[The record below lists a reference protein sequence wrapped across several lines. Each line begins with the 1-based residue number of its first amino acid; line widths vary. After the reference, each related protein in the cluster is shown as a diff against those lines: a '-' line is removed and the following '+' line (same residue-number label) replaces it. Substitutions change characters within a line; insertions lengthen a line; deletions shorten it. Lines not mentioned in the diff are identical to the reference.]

1 MIKNDPEIKK
11 AHQKYE
17 EFISD
22 EHMQHLYLAREM
34 YQHDQA
40 SRLGNAEER
49 GAEKKEQQII
59 IKMKDKGYSAEEVF
73 EITGIDVDI
82 IKKCFTDNG

>member
-49 GAEKKEQQII
+49 GAEKKNS
-59 IKMKDKGYSAEEVF
+59 K
-73 EITGIDVDI
+73 
-82 IKKCFTDNG
+82 